1 MDETQM
7 EELKRALVVIGENIA
22 AAVDGIKD
30 AIAAMQAVG
39 GLTADVQSNG

>member
-22 AAVDGIKD
+22 AAVDGIKAAID
-30 AIAAMQAVG
+30 ALQAIG